1 MMLQGD
7 TPKYRRVWRHMKKGG
22 EIMYMDITSHRIEYN
37 GRVAI
42 LSLAKDI
49 TDQYKAEE
57 QLKKTYEDIRRLN
70 NHLQS
75 VREEERL
82 SISREIHDELGQQLT
97 GLKMDISWLNKR
109 ITTDDEAVKRK
120 VTEILSLIDDT
131 VRTVRR
137 ISSDLR
143 PGVLDDLGLLAALE
157 WQSGEFEK
165 RTGIPIQFV
174 STAGDIHL
182 GKGEAIGVF
191 RVYQEALTNIT
202 RHARATA
209 VRTTLEHE
217 GNDLVLTI
225 EDNGIG
231 YDIQEKQNGHTLG
244 LVGMNERAIM
254 LGGGLYMESE
264 AGKGT
269 KVILRIPIYPSTSDQ

>member
-1 MMLQGD
+1 
-7 TPKYRRVWRHMKKGG
+7 
-22 EIMYMDITSHRIEYN
+22 
-37 GRVAI
+37 
-42 LSLAKDI
+42 
-49 TDQYKAEE
+49 
-57 QLKKTYEDIRRLN
+57 
-70 NHLQS
+70 
-75 VREEERL
+75 
-82 SISREIHDELGQQLT
+82 
-97 GLKMDISWLNKR
+97 MDISWLNKR
-109 ITTDDEAVKRK
+109 ITTEDEAVKRK

-165 RTGIPIQFV
+165 RTGVPIKFV
-174 STAGDIHL
+174 STAGDIEL
-182 GKGEAIGVF
+182 AKGEAIGVF

-209 VRTTLEHE
+209 VKTTLEHE

-269 KVILRIPIYPSTSDQ
+269 KVILRIPIHPSTSE